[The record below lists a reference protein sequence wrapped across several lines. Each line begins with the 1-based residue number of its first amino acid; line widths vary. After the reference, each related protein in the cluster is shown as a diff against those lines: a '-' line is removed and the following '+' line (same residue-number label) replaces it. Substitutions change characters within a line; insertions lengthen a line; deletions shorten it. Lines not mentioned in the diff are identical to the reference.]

1 MAGGGGGGDVIE
13 RAGRAEDTGRNEENL
28 KW

>member
-1 MAGGGGGGDVIE
+1 MVGEGGGGDVIE
-13 RAGRAEDTGRNEENL
+13 RAGRVEDTGRNEKNL